1 MKNFFKI
8 TLLLGLASWIV
19 GCSTDERFT
28 GSPLDS
34 GLNIVTLEGT
44 VSVDIDADQ
53 LVLSGQDL
61 AFTATLPVNK
71 VFNDT
76 VTVEVTSTAQSGG
89 RTRGYA
95 DIMPGESSG
104 TGKIS
109 AVGGS
114 VYNTTF
120 SLKMTAI
127 NLQTV
132 EPGIHYLMTSNSIS
146 ILTGSTTV
154 PSASSDRLIIRVVS
168 QNATSSDRFVLNID
182 RPDPGINGTG
192 LYVANGGYT
201 EHFLR
206 VANSPT
212 TESASFSWRE
222 GTYTLSLSAPS
233 GLPDGTVPRDKEYRI
248 IIVKPNGE
256 SEVFNGVYEGLTATS
271 PQKPVLSITKTVNG
285 DNVEFTA
292 TEL

>member
-1 MKNFFKI
+1 MKNFYKI
-8 TLLLGLASWIV
+8 ALLLGLASWIV

-89 RTRGYA
+89 RTRGYV
-95 DIMPGESSG
+95 DIMPGQSSG

-182 RPDPGINGTG
+182 RPDPGANGTG

-201 EHFLR
+201 EHFIR

-222 GTYTLSLSAPS
+222 GTYILSLSAPS

-285 DNVEFTA
+285 DNVTFTP

>member
-1 MKNFFKI
+1 MKIFYK
-8 TLLLGLASWIV
+8 TALLLGVVSWIV

-34 GLNIVTLEGT
+34 GLNIVTLEGE
-44 VSVDIDADQ
+44 VSVDIEPTQ

-61 AFTATLPVNK
+61 AFTAKLPVNK

-89 RTRGYA
+89 RTRGYV

-114 VYNTTF
+114 IYDTTF

-146 ILTGSTTV
+146 IRTGSTSV
-154 PSASSDRLIIRVVS
+154 PSAASDRLIIRVVS
-168 QNATSSDRFVLNID
+168 QNATSTDRFVLNID
-182 RPDPGINGTG
+182 RPEPGPNVTG
-192 LYVANGGYT
+192 LYVPNGGYT
-201 EHFLR
+201 EHFIR
-206 VANSPT
+206 VGNSPT

-222 GTYTLSLSAPS
+222 GTYNLSLSAPS
-233 GLPDGTVPRDKEYRI
+233 GLPDGSVPRDKEYRI

-256 SEVFNGVYEGLTATS
+256 SEVFNGVYEDLTATS
-271 PQKPVLSITKTVNG
+271 PQKLVLSITKTVDG
-285 DNVEFTA
+285 DDVDFTA
-292 TEL
+292 TAL